1 MLSIN
6 KWELDLPR
14 VLIFEPNSSPYL
26 EVELIAFNVLY
37 SVEGYKLTPLE
48 TRDISHKTRRYRR
61 DISMSQ
67 PFPNLAKLSD
77 ERFGYDAHSMS
88 WTFPTNAIPLASFT
102 DKMVAISYLAY
113 HPHWQQVLCIV
124 LCSYS
129 LPWIHGP

>member
-14 VLIFEPNSSPYL
+14 VLIFKPNSSPYL

-67 PFPNLAKLSD
+67 PFPNPAKMSY
-77 ERFGYDAHSMS
+77 ERFGYDARPMS
-88 WTFPTNAIPLASFT
+88 
-102 DKMVAISYLAY
+102 
-113 HPHWQQVLCIV
+113 
-124 LCSYS
+124 
-129 LPWIHGP
+129 